1 MNPEQTSH
9 RRQSRWHFAAALIAD
24 VRLGRGMLAG
34 GLLYGVLVICGGPVL
49 PCPWRAV
56 TGLPCPGCG
65 MTRSTLALLRG
76 DWQLSLRENAL
87 TWVILVFWLVVAVG
101 LAVPAR
107 HRAAVVATIGA
118 WEQRTRWP
126 LWFGLALGIYT
137 LTRWCGIV

>member
-1 MNPEQTSH
+1 VNPEPPSP
-9 RRQSRWHFAAALIAD
+9 RRQPRWHFAAALIANA
-24 VRLGRGMLAG
+24 RLGRGMLLG
-34 GLLYGVLVICGGPVL
+34 GVLYGVLVICGGPAL
-49 PCPWRAV
+49 PCAWRAV

-87 TWVILVFWLVVAVG
+87 TWVILVFWAVVAAG

-107 HRAAVVATIGA
+107 HRAGVVAAIGA

-137 LTRWCGIV
+137 LTRWFGVA